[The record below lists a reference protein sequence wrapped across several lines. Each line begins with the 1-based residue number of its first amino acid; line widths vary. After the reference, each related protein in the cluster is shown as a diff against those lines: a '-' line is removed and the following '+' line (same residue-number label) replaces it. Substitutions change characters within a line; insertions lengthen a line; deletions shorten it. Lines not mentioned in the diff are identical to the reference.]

1 MNRLIKHGCVA
12 AALALLA
19 APLAAGAQERQV
31 APPER
36 KPQQGLLLPAVQ
48 KAQEQ
53 APEQAPAEE
62 EGVMPHYDPPIGP
75 HEARGIEPDEIDARR
90 SQRQGQ
96 GPVTPP
102 RHRVDKATPGR
113 APAAGGSAMSTQQMM
128 TKLDASAHRASSHRR
143 ILPITTAKNASEAG
157 NAATSVAQARP
168 GETPKYEI
176 EDCGTATNPA
186 ICCHHEAGD
195 GSSCNLFIMLCEHH
209 GGTGKGDGESAIC
222 SDW

>member
-12 AALALLA
+12 AALVLLA
-19 APLAAGAQERQV
+19 APLAATAQEREV
-31 APPER
+31 APPEN
-36 KPQQGLLLPAVQ
+36 KPPERGLLLPAIQ
-48 KAQEQ
+48 KAQDQGQEQ
-53 APEQAPAEE
+53 APPEE
-62 EGVMPHYDPPIGP
+62 EGVMPHYHPPRGLP
-75 HEARGIEPDEIDARR
+75 ETRGIEPDEIDAAARNR
-90 SQRQGQ
+90 GRTVPAPSRG
-96 GPVTPP
+96 GI
-102 RHRVDKATPGR
+102 DKASPKLQENVSGAKLNTR
-113 APAAGGSAMSTQQMM
+113 QMM
-128 TKLDASAHRASSHRR
+128 TKLEASSHRASSHRR